1 MPGSPFMVMI
11 FDTQEELS
19 RFLQVKQ
26 NLCLLITYLCMSV
39 YIDNFFKFFQQGGY
53 SPTGQFSEMYGSIG
67 GHYSSHYGNLNY
79 SSGAPPPFHPPPA
92 SVPWRGSQNFIH

>member
-1 MPGSPFMVMI
+1 MQVTLHHHKDWAKKLII
-11 FDTQEELS
+11 FL
-19 RFLQVKQ
+19 K
-26 NLCLLITYLCMSV
+26 
-39 YIDNFFKFFQQGGY
+39 YILQQGGY
-53 SPTGQFSEMYGSIG
+53 SPTGAFSEMYGSIGG